1 MYVCVCIIE
10 GRSRDA
16 LRYFSFSPS
25 IFFFCGALRLVEA
38 DRILLERLN
47 VVTVFDCLLRR
58 AVCRL

>member
-1 MYVCVCIIE
+1 MCVCVYYRREIPR
-10 GRSRDA
+10 RST
-16 LRYFSFSPS
+16 LFFVFS
-25 IFFFCGALRLVEA
+25 IHLFFCGALRLVEA